1 VEAVTVTTND
11 AQHIRGFVACEEL
24 LATFDRIV
32 VVDNACTDESPDLA
46 RAAGC
51 EVVRCERSGYGA
63 AINRGVRELKGDF
76 FAVLN
81 PDIRFFD
88 RTTVPRLAHHFMHP
102 QVGLVAPALEL
113 LDGSLQDSAR
123 RTPTPANL
131 LFRRWLS
138 PERGWVRRGGDVE
151 WTVGAFWLARRDA
164 WEKIGGFDERYFLY
178 FDDVDLCHRMR
189 AAGYSVRFDPTV
201 RAQHAFQAASRRPL
215 TAWAT
220 RHHIRSALRF
230 FTEHPRYLVDPRPAT
245 VGPSERRAVARLPE
259 RRAAPRFGSADAA
272 QEVAV
277 LDHARFEVGAA
288 EVRLDGLDDLE
299 AAS

>member
-1 VEAVTVTTND
+1 VEAVTVSTND
-11 AQHIRGFVACEEL
+11 AEHIRGFVGCDAL
-24 LATFDRIV
+24 MASFDRIV

-51 EVVRCERSGYGA
+51 DVVRCERSGYGA
-63 AINRGVRELKGDF
+63 AINRGARELEGDY

-81 PDIRFFD
+81 PDIRFFGED
-88 RTTVPRLAHHFMHP
+88 TLPRLTHHFMHS
-102 QVGLVAPALEL
+102 QVGLASPALEL

-131 LFRRWLS
+131 LFRRWIA
-138 PERGWVRRGGDVE
+138 PERGWIQRGGDVE
-151 WTVGAFWLARRDA
+151 WTVGAFWVVRREA
-164 WEKIGGFDERYFLY
+164 WETIGGFDERFFLY

-189 AAGYSVRFDPTV
+189 AAGYTVRFDPTV

-230 FTEHPRYLVDPRPAT
+230 FSEHPRYLLDPRPAT
-245 VGPSERRAVARLPE
+245 IGPPERRATPRLPE
-259 RRAAPRFGSADAA
+259 RRTAPRT
-272 QEVAV
+272 
-277 LDHARFEVGAA
+277 R
-288 EVRLDGLDDLE
+288 VREE
-299 AAS
+299 AALVG